1 VSKYF
6 LEITIRGP
14 CKHFWGQIWAAT
26 ALSGTKTV
34 TVKLTKKAAVNLTA
48 LPLHIYWVPHWPR
61 VILKMD
67 SGVLFHTLFVIITN
81 FQRQKKRMLIVI
93 HFNPSR
99 SFLYADLWLAA

>member
-1 VSKYF
+1 MELKNSEIKQQQKIGIFFCEGHLVSVCAVVSKYF

-48 LPLHIYWVPHWPR
+48 LPLHIY
-61 VILKMD
+61 
-67 SGVLFHTLFVIITN
+67 
-81 FQRQKKRMLIVI
+81 
-93 HFNPSR
+93 
-99 SFLYADLWLAA
+99 